1 MQSTDRFDPIVGD
14 SEAIRGLRTFVLEMS
29 VESGSILLAGSS
41 GVGKRLAARKIH
53 AAGNFPGSRLKFVNG
68 PDFSIDDLHP
78 SCDENPAL
86 VQLGT
91 VYIGSAQLMNVELA
105 RKLVNLIQADPTEIP
120 RIILG
125 VDLHSDDSTVH
136 FSASS
141 PLAELDFCGRF
152 SIPSLRERPEDIS
165 AISRYQ
171 IWATSRPEDF
181 EDRWKQ
187 FTLTMLGEVLA
198 RPWHGNVPELLEAVA
213 AFCSRESKRSGTALL
228 GTLTES
234 VSAHWLQDQ
243 IERMHEKLMERWG
256 FEDSLQGGE
265 LGDAPRSLL

>member
-14 SEAIRGLRTFVLEMS
+14 SEAIRELRTFVLEMS
-29 VESGSILLAGSS
+29 VETGSILLAGSS

-53 AAGNFPGSRLKFVNG
+53 AAGSFPGSRLKFVHG
-68 PDFSIDDLHP
+68 PDFSIDDLHA
-78 SCDENPAL
+78 SSDEIPAL

-91 VYIGSAQLMNVELA
+91 VYIGSAQLMSDELA
-105 RKLVNLIQADPTEIP
+105 RELVHLIQAESAEIP

-125 VDLHSDDSTVH
+125 IDLVTDDAAAH

-141 PLAELDFCGRF
+141 PLAELELCGSF
-152 SIPSLRERPEDIS
+152 SIPDLRDRTEDIS

-187 FTLTMLGEVLA
+187 FTLTMLGEVLSK
-198 RPWHGNVPELLEAVA
+198 PWHGNVPELLEAVA

-228 GTLTES
+228 GNLTES
-234 VSAHWLQDQ
+234 VSAHWLQEQ
-243 IERMHEKLMERWG
+243 IERMHENLLERWG
-256 FEDSLQGGE
+256 FEDSLQGGDA
-265 LGDAPRSLL
+265 GDASRSLR